1 MMTER
6 VSASEAQQRVRNARE
21 QIWIRP
27 GFVEQLVLFGICGFQ
42 PHAGHPI
49 YHQWRLRMD
58 EALRARRGG
67 NSQSISSS
75 SSGSGSNRA

>member
-1 MMTER
+1 MMTEG

-42 PHAGHPI
+42 PHEGHPI

-58 EALRARRGG
+58 EALQARREGKG
-67 NSQSISSS
+67 RSNSSS
-75 SSGSGSNRA
+75 SSNNV